1 MELNNKNFKKI
12 LLLVFLSAGI
22 VCAVFNL
29 SAVVGFLS
37 KAMSYVTPVVSA
49 LCIAFVLNVL
59 LNGLENKVFGFMSK
73 SKHKFVNKMRRPLC
87 LVLTYLLAFGTIAL
101 LVLVIIP
108 DIVDTILYLVKNLPD
123 FLTKSHDWL
132 VGVAKNFGIAEESVP
147 NFNFDFEAIT
157 KALQEFLTDYSNR
170 IVDGAVNITSSVI
183 SGLYNAI
190 FSIVISIYILA
201 QKERISQFVK
211 ATIDAFIPRK
221 TALSIYHISLHA
233 YESFARFIGGQLLEA
248 IILGLLC
255 YIGML
260 IFRFPNAPIIS
271 VLIAVTALVPVVGAF
286 AGVSVGFLLI
296 LITNPIKALL
306 FVAFVLVLQQI
317 EGNFIYPKV
326 VGKAVGLPAVIVISA
341 VLVGGNVGGILG
353 ALLGV
358 PISALAYTL
367 LKEAIDNRTKNPKKS
382 KKEKQKN
389 RV

>member
-1 MELNNKNFKKI
+1 MKLDNKNIKKI
-12 LLLVFLSAGI
+12 LLTVFLSALI
-22 VCAVFNL
+22 VYCVFNL
-29 SAVVGFLS
+29 SAVISFFSKILS
-37 KAMSYVTPVVSA
+37 FITPIISA

-59 LNGLENKVFGFMSK
+59 LCALENKVFAFMAK
-73 SKHKFVNKMRRPLC
+73 SKHKFVNKMRRPVC
-87 LVLTYLLAFGTIAL
+87 LILTYILAFGTIAA
-101 LVLVIIP
+101 LVLVAIP
-108 DIVDTILYLVKNLPD
+108 DIINTVLYLIKTLPD
-123 FLTKSHDWL
+123 FLTKSHTW
-132 VGVAKNFGIAEESVP
+132 VVENAQRFGIAEKHIP
-147 NFNFDFEAIT
+147 NLNFDFAAIT
-157 KALQEFLTDYSNR
+157 KVLQEFLTNYSNR
-170 IVDGAVNITSSVI
+170 IVNGAVNITSSVI
-183 SGLYNAI
+183 SGIYNTI

-201 QKERISQFVK
+201 QKERISAFLKRTINTFVPEK
-211 ATIDAFIPRK
+211 IAK
-221 TALSIYHISLHA
+221 TTYYIANHA
-233 YESFARFIGGQLLEA
+233 YESFSRFIGGQLLEA

-358 PISALAYTL
+358 PISALLYTL
-367 LKEAIDNRTKNPKKS
+367 LKEAIDRAKNKK
-382 KKEKQKN
+382 KKN
-389 RV
+389 V

>member
-1 MELNNKNFKKI
+1 
-12 LLLVFLSAGI
+12 
-22 VCAVFNL
+22 
-29 SAVVGFLS
+29 
-37 KAMSYVTPVVSA
+37 
-49 LCIAFVLNVL
+49 
-59 LNGLENKVFGFMSK
+59 
-73 SKHKFVNKMRRPLC
+73 
-87 LVLTYLLAFGTIAL
+87 
-101 LVLVIIP
+101 
-108 DIVDTILYLVKNLPD
+108 
-123 FLTKSHDWL
+123 
-132 VGVAKNFGIAEESVP
+132 
-147 NFNFDFEAIT
+147 
-157 KALQEFLTDYSNR
+157 
-170 IVDGAVNITSSVI
+170 
-183 SGLYNAI
+183 
-190 FSIVISIYILA
+190 
-201 QKERISQFVK
+201 
-211 ATIDAFIPRK
+211 
-221 TALSIYHISLHA
+221 
-233 YESFARFIGGQLLEA
+233 
-248 IILGLLC
+248 
-255 YIGML
+255 ML